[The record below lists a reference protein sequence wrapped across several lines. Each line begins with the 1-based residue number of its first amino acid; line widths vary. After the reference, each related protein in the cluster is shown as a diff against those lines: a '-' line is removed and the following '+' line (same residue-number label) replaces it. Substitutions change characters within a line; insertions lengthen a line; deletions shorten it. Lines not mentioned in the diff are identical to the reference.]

1 MGFFVLDLHLITVLL
16 LEPGDHIGGRQM
28 INIKK
33 PIKYGELLFRLKKE
47 VTTAGFFNILF
58 YNNCQ
63 GTRNKGCNQ
72 RHQEKK
78 YSKMDFK
85 VEKPTNEL
93 CLI

>member
-1 MGFFVLDLHLITVLL
+1 MLFFYGFFVLDLYLITVLL

-28 INIKK
+28 INIKE

-47 VTTAGFFNILF
+47 VTTAGFFNILS

-72 RHQEKK
+72 RHQEKNK
-78 YSKMDFK
+78 IFKNGFQSKK
-85 VEKPTNEL
+85 AYK
-93 CLI
+93 